1 MKKIKVI
8 LVDDHDL
15 FREGLMLLLSQFKE
29 IEITNEASNG
39 KELLKILD
47 SQIPDII
54 LMDIAMPKMNGIETT
69 KNVLSKYPDLKII
82 ALSMFDD
89 QNSYYQMIHAGAHG
103 FIVKNSK
110 GTELVKAIKE
120 VMSGKNYFSTSL
132 LKSIILNMADD
143 KKLQSEDNKTIL
155 TKRESEILQLLC
167 KGLTSSEIAEKLF
180 ISKKT
185 VEGHKY
191 NLFSKTGKKNTV
203 NLVMY
208 AVKNKLV
215 EV

>member
-1 MKKIKVI
+1 MKKIKVT

-15 FREGLMLLLSQFKE
+15 FREGLKMLLSQFKE
-29 IEITNEASNG
+29 IEIVDDVANG
-39 KELLKILD
+39 KDLLKILETKL
-47 SQIPDII
+47 PDIV

-69 KNVLSKYPDLKII
+69 KRVLERYPDLKII
-82 ALSMFDD
+82 SLSMFDD

-103 FIVKNSK
+103 FIVKNAK

-120 VMSGKNYFSTSL
+120 VMSGKNYFSTTL
-132 LKSIILNMADD
+132 LKDIILDLTT
-143 KKLQSEDNKTIL
+143 KEEFISEHKKTIF
-155 TKRESEILQLLC
+155 TKRETEILQLLC
-167 KGLTSSEIAEKLF
+167 TGLTSFEIAEKLF

-191 NLFSKTGKKNTV
+191 NLLSKTGKKNTV

-208 AVKNKLV
+208 ALKNDLI